1 MRSSYK
7 HVKPHKHVKPRT
19 RAITVRVPGARLA
32 KVMRARRSATQSE
45 LINALL
51 SEEEERLEAERV
63 LRETT
68 GAAGKADFDE
78 RLL

>member
-1 MRSSYK
+1 MSLSYK
-7 HVKPHKHVKPRT
+7 DRTRRT

-32 KVMRARRSATQSE
+32 KVMRARRATTQSE

-51 SEEEERLEAERV
+51 CEEEERLEAERV
-63 LRETT
+63 LRETANT
-68 GAAGKADFDE
+68 ARASDIDE